1 VTPITPDMA
10 SLPPLPAVPVVSIYC
25 TAYNHE
31 RFVAE
36 AVESVLAQDWP
47 ADRLQFVVVE
57 DGSTDGTLEALQP
70 YRDEVRII
78 HQENRGVRGAVNRG
92 MAELTG
98 DVITSI
104 SGDDVWV
111 PGRIRRLVETL
122 QEHPRAGL
130 VHSDLEVIDGD
141 GALLSPSFRDVTGIA
156 AIQGPLSDSLLKHNV
171 VCGASVMQRA
181 CLKHL
186 VHPIPDHAPWEDYW
200 WAWTLARAADVVY
213 LPEITCRYRM
223 HGNNLSFGA
232 GPEKVAEAMHE
243 ERTLRRAMLQSLQPG
258 DVQAQAAVDGLRA
271 FRTACA
277 AGPGKAEV
285 AAGRLTVAVSDADR
299 RQAALR
305 AAAGRDALAA
315 GDVSGAVVHGVAGL
329 ADDPSHTALNAWL
342 LDLVRGWEGSL
353 PVEPELR
360 RVVVLADADEL
371 VARPELLPAYV
382 ARVTDADDVTLVV
395 HGAGWTDHALMDAF
409 AGPLETTDADVL
421 ATGDEPLGRAALIA
435 RADLALGAA
444 VAGGLPTCGA
454 DDVAEVLDA
463 VVAAASPLRPSPAP
477 VPA

>member
-1 VTPITPDMA
+1 
-10 SLPPLPAVPVVSIYC
+10 VVSIYC

-47 ADRLQFVVVE
+47 ADRMQFVVVE

-111 PGRIRRLVETL
+111 PGRIRSLVETL
-122 QEHPRAGL
+122 QAHPRAGL

-141 GALLSPSFRDVTGIA
+141 GALLSPSFRDVTGISA
-156 AIQGPLSDSLLKHNV
+156 VPGPLLDALLKHNV

-186 VHPIPDHAPWEDYW
+186 VHPIPDHVPWEDYW
-200 WAWTLARAADVVY
+200 WAWTLARAADVAY
-213 LPEITCRYRM
+213 LPEVTCRYRM

-232 GPEKVAEAMHE
+232 GPEKVAEAMFQ
-243 ERTLRRAMLQSLQPG
+243 ERGLRRAMLRSVQPG
-258 DVQAQAAVDGLRA
+258 DVHAQAAVDGLRA
-271 FRTACA
+271 FRAACG
-277 AGPGKAEV
+277 AGPGKAEA
-285 AAGRLTVAVSDADR
+285 AAGRTTVPVTDEDR

-315 GDVSGAVVHGVAGL
+315 GDVAGAVVHGVAGL
-329 ADDPSHTALNAWL
+329 AADPTHTALQPGL
-342 LDLVRGWEGSL
+342 QDLVVGWEGSL
-353 PVEPELR
+353 PAEPELR
-360 RVVVLADADEL
+360 RTVVLADADEL
-371 VARPELLPAYV
+371 VARPELLSAYV
-382 ARVTDADDVTLVV
+382 AHVTDADDVTLVV
-395 HGAGWTDHALMDAF
+395 HGADWTGRALMEAF
-409 AGPLETTDADVL
+409 AGPLEATDADVL
-421 ATGDEPLGRAALIA
+421 ATGDEPLGRAALAA
-435 RADLALGAA
+435 RAHLALGA
-444 VAGGLPTCGA
+444 VAGTHGLPSCGPDDLA
-454 DDVAEVLDA
+454 DLLDA
-463 VVAAASPLRPSPAP
+463 ATAAASPLAPSPAP